1 MDLGASREGAMA
13 SDEVSLVTERVRHV
27 SIILSFLERML
38 AISRNGGVGGAKEGE
53 VVFRATPALDT
64 PLIAH

>member
-27 SIILSFLERML
+27 SIISSFLERML
-38 AISRNGGVGGAKEGE
+38 AISRNGGVGGAKEGDWPGQSSS
-53 VVFRATPALDT
+53 VRHPPWTRR
-64 PLIAH
+64 